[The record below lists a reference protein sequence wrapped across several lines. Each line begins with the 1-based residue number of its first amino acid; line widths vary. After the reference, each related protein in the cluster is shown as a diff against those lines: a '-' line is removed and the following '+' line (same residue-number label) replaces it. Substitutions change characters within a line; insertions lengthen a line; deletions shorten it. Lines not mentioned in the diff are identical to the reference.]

1 MFMHLQHYDIDI
13 QYKKGSEMYLA
24 DTLSRHF
31 SRDEVHLIRSAFEE
45 EIEGM
50 PRIEE
55 INQMIASEEKMLRLK
70 NETNKDEALQMVKAI
85 IQNG

>member
-1 MFMHLQHYDIDI
+1 MFMCLQRYHIDI

-31 SRDEVHLIRSAFEE
+31 SGDEAHLTRSEFEE

-50 PRIEE
+50 PCIEE
-55 INQMIASEEKMLRLK
+55 INQMIA
-70 NETNKDEALQMVKAI
+70 A
-85 IQNG
+85 